1 MKYLIIMIGC
11 VSWLFGAVDAEFTM
25 SKSIGSKEKITIV
38 DCSNITDSSKK
49 DIVFKI
55 FKSDFSLSG
64 SFVPDVAY
72 HAGDFDSKII
82 TPEFKNK
89 PYLFKYSLINKSNGV
104 ELKVLLQK
112 STNGE
117 TLFTKNYALSNSDQY
132 PFLIHKS
139 IGDINKAIGKDN
151 LSWMNKFVILS
162 KVSSSG
168 KSQIILSDY
177 TMTYNKTIM
186 SGGLNIF
193 PKWANANQDKFY
205 YTDMNGDKPSL
216 YLVDMNSGKKTFII
230 KSDGMLVC
238 SDVNKNGQKILL
250 TMAPNGQPD
259 IYELTV
265 ATNGTTKI
273 TDYSGIDVSARYGA
287 NDNEIIFVS
296 NRSGKANIYKKS
308 FTSPFVTL
316 VTNYGSY
323 NNTFDYNNNKM
334 AFSSRE
340 SQNVFN
346 IYLLNT
352 KSNKPIP
359 LTSSGDNQ
367 YPKFLFNSNI
377 VSYVK
382 QQGNRSKIGYI
393 DTNNLQGELFD
404 FNGKIQSLDW

>member
-1 MKYLIIMIGC
+1 MKYLIMIIGC
-11 VSWLFGAVDAEFTM
+11 ASWLFGAVDAEFTM
-25 SKSIGSKEKITIV
+25 SKSIGNKEKLTII
-38 DCSNITDSSKK
+38 DCSNITNSSKK
-49 DIVFKI
+49 DKVFKI

-64 SFVPDVAY
+64 SFVPDTTY
-72 HAGDFDSKII
+72 RIGDFDSKVV
-82 TPEFKNK
+82 PAEFKNK
-89 PYLFKYSLINKSNGV
+89 PYLFKYLLIDQSNGV

-117 TLFTKNYALSNSDQY
+117 ILFSKNYALGSSNQY
-132 PFLIHKS
+132 PFLIHRS
-139 IGDINKAIGKDN
+139 ISDINKAMDRDN

-177 TMTYNKTIM
+177 TMTYNKIIM

-193 PKWANANQDKFY
+193 PKWANSNQDKFY
-205 YTDMNGDKPSL
+205 YTDMNGDVPSL

-250 TMAPNGQPD
+250 TMAPYGQPD
-259 IYELTV
+259 VYELTV
-265 ATNGTTKI
+265 ATNEIRKI

-308 FTSPFVTL
+308 FTSPSVIL
-316 VTNYGSY
+316 ATNHGSY

-334 AFSSRE
+334 VFSSRE
-340 SQNVFN
+340 SQGAFN
-346 IYLLNT
+346 IYLQSA
-352 KSNKPIP
+352 KSNKPVP

-367 YPKFLFNSNI
+367 YPKFLFNSNV

-382 QQGNRSKIGYI
+382 QQGNSSKIGYI
-393 DTNNLQGELFD
+393 NTNNFQGELFD

>member
-1 MKYLIIMIGC
+1 MIGC
-11 VSWLFGAVDAEFTM
+11 VSWLFGVVDAEFTM
-25 SKSIGSKEKITIV
+25 SKSIGSKEKITII
-38 DCSNITDSSKK
+38 DCSNITNNNKRDM
-49 DIVFKI
+49 VFKI

-64 SFVPDVAY
+64 SFIPDSTY
-72 HAGDFDSKII
+72 HAGDFDSKVVA
-82 TPEFKNK
+82 PEFKNK
-89 PYLFKYSLINKSNGV
+89 PYLFKYLLIDKSNGV

-117 TLFTKNYALSNSDQY
+117 ILFSKNYALSSSNQY
-132 PFLIHKS
+132 PFLIHRS
-139 IGDINKAIGKDN
+139 ISDINKAMGKDN

-168 KSQIILSDY
+168 ESQIILSDY
-177 TMTYNKTIM
+177 TMTYNKTII

-205 YTDMNGDKPSL
+205 YTDMNGDRPSL

-250 TMAPNGQPD
+250 TMAPYGQPD

-265 ATNGTTKI
+265 ATNETKKI

-308 FTSPFVTL
+308 FIGPSVAL
-316 VTNYGSY
+316 ATNFGTY
-323 NNTFDYNNNKM
+323 NNTFDYYNNKM
-334 AFSSRE
+334 VFSSRV
-340 SQNVFN
+340 SQNAFN
-346 IYLLNT
+346 IYLLNA
-352 KSNKPIP
+352 SSSKPVP

-382 QQGNRSKIGYI
+382 QQGNHSKIGYI
-393 DTNNLQGELFD
+393 NTNNFQGELFD